1 MWFVGSRRVRVLVV
15 MLARRGVRGVQGRI
29 TDDVCAF

>member
-15 MLARRGVRGVQGRI
+15 MLARRGGARSTRTNHG
-29 TDDVCAF
+29 